1 MSNDV
6 SINITS
12 TTNSTNTD
20 VTTDLT
26 TEIATCVVYSYSIDQ
41 TQGSIQPHE
50 QYDRVLVPET
60 LWRSFNQHD
69 SESSNVLLVSIDNP
83 LTNTSIILTVGGYH
97 NINSAAEPL
106 FLCPQWVFLHI
117 DEASITT
124 YRRLTEMPPVTM
136 KITLKPLDNE
146 LYHANL
152 EEEISDYLSNWQ
164 VIKAGTTI
172 TVPIKELGGFPVD
185 IYVESMEPDTI
196 GLLRGDLILDLA
208 APMEDVVEWSTT
220 NTNTNT
226 NTNTTHTRP
235 ESTEMPAKPAKRP
248 ALEEDCTYEEF
259 QQLEQFQERENEMFP
274 QHQPQHQPHLENQR
288 QPTQHSGFVP
298 FSGIGNRLGSR

>member
-1 MSNDV
+1 MNV
-6 SINITS
+6 NN
-12 TTNSTNTD
+12 TNSTTA
-20 VTTDLT
+20 TGLTRDLT
-26 TEIATCVVYSYSIDQ
+26 TDIATCVVYSYTIDQ
-41 TQGSIQPHE
+41 QQGSIQPHA

-60 LWRSFNQHD
+60 LWRTFNQHD
-69 SESSNVLLVSIDNP
+69 SDGSNVLLVSIDNP
-83 LTNTSIILTVGGYH
+83 LTNTSIVLTVGGYH
-97 NINSAAEPL
+97 SMDSAAEPL

-124 YRRLTEMPPVTM
+124 YRRLTQMPPLAM

-152 EEEISDYLSNWQ
+152 EEEISEYLSNWQ

-185 IYVESMEPDTI
+185 IYVESMEPEST

-208 APMEDVVEWSTT
+208 APMEDVVEWSATNVNTT
-220 NTNTNT
+220 TA
-226 NTNTTHTRP
+226 TNTTHERP
-235 ESTEMPAKPAKRP
+235 ESTERPAKRP
-248 ALEEDCTYEEF
+248 ALEQEYTYEEF
-259 QQLEQFQERENEMFP
+259 QEQFQQENQILAQQP
-274 QHQPQHQPHLENQR
+274 HQSHQPQQT
-288 QPTQHSGFVP
+288 TQHSGFVP